1 MSEDLKK
8 TNLHQWHVEHGGRMV
23 PFAGWEMPVQY
34 PDGPI
39 EEHRTTRQAA
49 GLFDIDHMGQL
60 DVRGSDAE
68 AFVNYLVT
76 YDVRRMAL
84 FDAHYAMMCY
94 ADGTIVDDVFVYK
107 LPDERGEAGASFLIV
122 INAANRAKDV
132 RWAQAHTDGFDVTVT
147 DVSDETYMLAFQG
160 PLAPQI
166 LNRVSEKDLEQV
178 ERFTSTFDVLFG
190 EVRALLGRTGY
201 TGEDGFEL
209 YFAAEQAEK
218 VWRGLL
224 EAGAAEGVKA
234 VGLAA
239 RDSLRFEPCMPLYG
253 HEISETITPVQ
264 AQLNFALSLDKPFIG
279 RDALLKQKLEQPER
293 VLVGFEMVDR
303 GVPRE
308 HYAVVHEGEVV
319 GEVTTGMFAPTV
331 ESYVGMAYVP
341 RALAKTGTEIEI
353 LIRDRARKA
362 KIVKRPFYTPAYR
375 R

>member
-1 MSEDLKK
+1 MNEDLKK

-34 PDGPI
+34 PDGPL
-39 EEHRTTRQAA
+39 EEHRTTREAA

-60 DVRGSDAE
+60 DVRGPDAE

-107 LPDERGEAGASFLIV
+107 LPDSKGEADASFLIV
-122 INAANRAKDV
+122 INASNRAKDV

-166 LNRVSEKDLEQV
+166 LNRVGEKNLEQI
-178 ERFTSTFDVLFG
+178 ERFTSTYDVLFG
-190 EVRALLGRTGY
+190 EVKALLGRTGY

-234 VGLAA
+234 IGLAA

-253 HEISETITPVQ
+253 HEISETITPVE
-264 AQLNFALSLDKPFIG
+264 ARLNFALSLDKPFIG
-279 RDALLKQKLEQPER
+279 RDALLKQKLEQPQR

-308 HYAVVHEGEVV
+308 HYPVTHEGQVV
-319 GEVTTGMFAPTV
+319 GQVTTGMFAPTA
-331 ESYVGMAYVP
+331 ERYVGMAYVP
-341 RALAKTGTEIEI
+341 RALSKTGTEIEI